1 MNNSTVLDCLRSRML
16 APLPGWDA
24 QVRMAPDGGRGRQLL
39 PGANDRVRRSAV
51 LLLLHEAGALAM
63 EDRSTSIAATSS
75 DVHVLLTVRSRRLNH
90 HGGQIS
96 LPGGGI
102 DPGEDARQAAMREA
116 CEEVGIDRDRID
128 CLGDLTP
135 LYIPVSRNIVH
146 PILAVHRGDA
156 GLRLQASEVEEA
168 FSIPLRTL
176 QDDASVRWQTRTIKG
191 HEIRF
196 PYWDVHHEVPLW
208 GATAMILSELLAMCS
223 FDV

>member
-1 MNNSTVLDCLRSRML
+1 MNNSAVLDCLRARIQ
-16 APLPGWDA
+16 APLPGWEA
-24 QVRMAPDGGRGRQLL
+24 QARMAPDGGRGRQLL
-39 PGANDRVRRSAV
+39 PGANDLVRRSAV
-51 LLLLHEAGALAM
+51 LLLLHEAGALAT
-63 EDRSTSIAATSS
+63 EGGASQLATTP

-102 DPGEDARQAAMREA
+102 DPGESARQAAMREA
-116 CEEVGIDRDRID
+116 CEEVGIDSRRVD

-176 QDDASVRWQTRTIKG
+176 QDDAAVRWQTRTIKG

-196 PYWDVHHEVPLW
+196 PYWDVHRDVPLW
-208 GATAMILSELLAMCS
+208 GATAMILSELLAMCR